1 MHALFSEAP
10 APARSATA
18 SDALCLSVVIPFLN
32 EQEVLPLCLERLRPL
47 LQDQGY
53 PYELVFVDDGSTDAS
68 VALLTA
74 AARHDPTLRIVRLS
88 RNFGKE
94 AAMSAGLAH
103 ARGAAV
109 IVLDADLQDPPELIP
124 AMMEAWRAG
133 ADVVSMR
140 RRSRQGEGLLKRLS
154 AYAFYRL
161 LSRLSRST
169 IPADT
174 GDFRLMSRRAV
185 DALLSLPERC
195 RYMKGLYAWV
205 GMPTTVIDYDRAP
218 RAAGATKWNY
228 FSLFGLAMEGIT
240 SFSTTPLRWATA
252 IGAVIALL
260 GGGFGVAIVLKT
272 LLYGDTVPGYPS
284 LMAMITV
291 LSGIQLLTIGL
302 LGEYLGKTY
311 MESKQRPV
319 YLVREVIE
327 PAAASGSMRAN
338 VEILDAHRQ

>member
-1 MHALFSEAP
+1 MHALVAYSPP
-10 APARSATA
+10 AESVAKTA
-18 SDALCLSVVIPFLN
+18 QDDCLSIIIPFFN
-32 EQEVLPLCLERLRPL
+32 EQEVLPLCLSRLQPL
-47 LQDQGY
+47 LQSQGY
-53 PYELVFVDDGSTDAS
+53 PYEIIFVDDGSTDGS
-68 VALLTA
+68 VALLREA
-74 AARHDPTLRIVRLS
+74 AQLNPVVRVVCLS

-124 AMMEAWRAG
+124 EMVDAWRAG
-133 ADVVSMR
+133 VDVVCMR
-140 RRSRQGEGLLKRLS
+140 RRSRQGEGWAKRLS

-161 LSRLSRST
+161 LSRLSRSK

-185 DALLSLPERC
+185 NAILSLPERC

-218 RAAGATKWNY
+218 RAAGTTKWNY

-240 SFSTTPLRWATA
+240 SFSTTPLRWATG

-260 GGGFGVAIVLKT
+260 GGGFGLSIVLKT
-272 LLYGDTVPGYPS
+272 LILGDTVPGYPS
-284 LMAMITV
+284 LMAMITL

-302 LGEYLGKTY
+302 LGEYLGKAY
-311 MESKQRPV
+311 IESKQRPV
-319 YLVREVIE
+319 YLVREIIE
-327 PAAASGSMRAN
+327 STEAPVHADSTSEQLG
-338 VEILDAHRQ
+338 AHKQ

>member
-1 MHALFSEAP
+1 MKPVA
-10 APARSATA
+10 SAA
-18 SDALCLSVVIPFLN
+18 QSDCLSIIIPFFN
-32 EQEVLPLCLERLRPL
+32 EQEVLPLCLNRLQPL
-47 LQDQGY
+47 LQSQGY
-53 PYELVFVDDGSTDAS
+53 PYEIIFVDDGSTDDS
-68 VALLTA
+68 VAFLRA
-74 AARHDPTLRIVRLS
+74 VARQNSAVRIVCLS

-94 AAMSAGLAH
+94 AAMSAGLVH

-124 AMMEAWRAG
+124 AMVAAWRAG
-133 ADVVSMR
+133 ADVVCMR
-140 RRSRQGEGLLKRLS
+140 RRSRQGEGWAKKLS

-161 LSRLSRST
+161 LSRLSHSK

-174 GDFRLMSRRAV
+174 GDFRLMSRRTVNAM
-185 DALLSLPERC
+185 LRLPERC

-218 RAAGATKWNY
+218 RAAGTTKWNY
-228 FSLFGLAMEGIT
+228 FALFGLAMEGIT

-260 GGGFGVAIVLKT
+260 GGGFGLAIVLKT
-272 LLYGDTVPGYPS
+272 LIFGDSVPGYPS
-284 LMAMITV
+284 LMAMITL

-319 YLVREVIE
+319 YLVREIIE
-327 PAAASGSMRAN
+327 STEAPVPGDSSAEQVGEN
-338 VEILDAHRQ
+338 K